1 MSISSSELIGLLRGT
16 LPAAAPSERGVIETY
31 IAFID
36 RQGVIATQD
45 SEASRFLER
54 TAGNFHDRWEPDV
67 ASNVQSVELYGVDV
81 PLINAFA
88 RKEEGVEQIVLF
100 EGIKQIVM
108 FHAHLVTVLNLLNR
122 LRGDRYV
129 NIDGWK
135 EEEAAAFS
143 LAAFSLLYEYMKT
156 GQPLIAIGDILG
168 PRALQNTR
176 LGYEAAIA
184 FILAHEVGHLA
195 LGHIGS
201 SGAVSERNGISL
213 AIEETIND
221 YQQREFEADRYALF
235 GFREHLRVPLMSS
248 VIFFFGPLAF
258 IEAFVGPHDPT
269 HPLFTNRAAHLAS
282 LLPRDTEDGMAV
294 ANIIRSQTEGFR
306 RVAAKRGAAGEDI
319 RPRIHQTMPV
329 ELAYRVI
336 FAVKEAVASEMGI
349 LDLEDEPQVSESL

>member
-1 MSISSSELIGLLRGT
+1 MPIGSNELIGLLRGT
-16 LPAAAPSERGVIETY
+16 LPAAAHTERSSIETY

-36 RQGVIATQD
+36 RQGVIATLD
-45 SEASRFLER
+45 SAHSQFLKR
-54 TAGNFHDRWEPDV
+54 TANNFQDRWQPDV
-67 ASNVQSVELYGVDV
+67 ASDVQHVELYGVDV

-88 RKEEGVEQIVLF
+88 RAEEGIRQVVLF
-100 EGIKQIVM
+100 EGIQQVVM

-122 LRGDRYV
+122 LRADRYV

-135 EEEAAAFS
+135 EKESASFS

-168 PRALQNTR
+168 PNALRNTD

-184 FILAHEVGHLA
+184 FVLAHEVGHLT
-195 LGHIGS
+195 LGHTGL
-201 SGAVSERNGISL
+201 SGAISERNYISL
-213 AIEETIND
+213 AIQEDINN
-221 YQQREFEADRYALF
+221 YQQKEFEADRYALF
-235 GFREHLRVPLMSS
+235 GFRENLRLLLMSS
-248 VIFFFGPLAF
+248 VIFFFGPMAF

-282 LLPRDTEDGMAV
+282 LLPKDTQDGIAV
-294 ANIIRSQTEGFR
+294 ANIIRGQTEGFK
-306 RVAAKRGAAGEDI
+306 RVAAMRGETGDDI

-336 FAVKEAVASEMGI
+336 FAVKAAVTSEMGF
-349 LDLEDEPQVSESL
+349 LDVENET